1 MIKVMIA
8 TLISLMSFAPIMAQ
22 NIKGKIENTKGKP
35 LAFVNVVLLTR
46 GDSAFVK
53 GAVSGE
59 DGSFVI
65 DSPCNDGIIKVSSI
79 GYTTVFRDCRGED
92 MGVIRLSEDSW
103 MLGEIVVRSQLPKT
117 VLSGEGMT
125 TTVSGSVLEKTA
137 NMEQLLSRIPS
148 VSAKDGD
155 IEVFGRGTPVIY
167 INGRKMQDQMEL
179 QRLQPTDIK
188 NIEVISNPGARYDA
202 SVKSVI
208 RITTKKPQGEGFSF
222 DNSTSFVINED
233 KRMSYYES
241 FRGNYRKGGFDI
253 TGFLYGAY
261 THQPDNKRIQQCTYT
276 SNTWLQNTEI
286 TQEYIN
292 LNPYARLNASYMFD
306 DENSIGVSFSYDRYA
321 RKEGRGLQQAIS
333 YCNDQLVETIS
344 LLAIPRN
351 ILPMPIM

>member
-1 MIKVMIA
+1 MIKVMIVA
-8 TLISLMSFAPIMAQ
+8 LISLMSFAPIMAQ
-22 NIKGKIENTKGKP
+22 NIKGKIENTKGEP

-233 KRMSYYES
+233 KRMSYK
-241 FRGNYRKGGFDI
+241 NIRKGYFNTDLSLYKALFKNRLTLTLDVSDLFATGNQYRTFYSGAARTLFYDAYSVSSI
-253 TGFLYGAY
+253 TLGIRYRFNATNSKYKGTGAG
-261 THQPDNKRIQQCTYT
+261 QSQKNR
-276 SNTWLQNTEI
+276 
-286 TQEYIN
+286 
-292 LNPYARLNASYMFD
+292 M
-306 DENSIGVSFSYDRYA
+306 
-321 RKEGRGLQQAIS
+321 
-333 YCNDQLVETIS
+333 
-344 LLAIPRN
+344 
-351 ILPMPIM
+351 

>member
-8 TLISLMSFAPIMAQ
+8 ALISLMSFAPIMAQ
-22 NIKGKIENTKGKP
+22 NIKGKIENTKGEP

-46 GDSAFVK
+46 GDFAFVK

-79 GYTTVFRDCRGED
+79 GYTTAFRDCRGED

-155 IEVFGRGTPVIY
+155 IEVFGRGTPASPI
-167 INGRKMQDQMEL
+167 IL
-179 QRLQPTDIK
+179 Q
-188 NIEVISNPGARYDA
+188 
-202 SVKSVI
+202 
-208 RITTKKPQGEGFSF
+208 
-222 DNSTSFVINED
+222 
-233 KRMSYYES
+233 
-241 FRGNYRKGGFDI
+241 
-253 TGFLYGAY
+253 
-261 THQPDNKRIQQCTYT
+261 
-276 SNTWLQNTEI
+276 
-286 TQEYIN
+286 
-292 LNPYARLNASYMFD
+292 
-306 DENSIGVSFSYDRYA
+306 
-321 RKEGRGLQQAIS
+321 
-333 YCNDQLVETIS
+333 
-344 LLAIPRN
+344 
-351 ILPMPIM
+351 

>member
-1 MIKVMIA
+1 
-8 TLISLMSFAPIMAQ
+8 
-22 NIKGKIENTKGKP
+22 
-35 LAFVNVVLLTR
+35 
-46 GDSAFVK
+46 
-53 GAVSGE
+53 
-59 DGSFVI
+59 
-65 DSPCNDGIIKVSSI
+65 
-79 GYTTVFRDCRGED
+79 
-92 MGVIRLSEDSW
+92 
-103 MLGEIVVRSQLPKT
+103 
-117 VLSGEGMT
+117 
-125 TTVSGSVLEKTA
+125 
-137 NMEQLLSRIPS
+137 

-179 QRLQPTDIK
+179 QRLQPSDIK

-241 FRGNYRKGGFDI
+241 FQGNYRKGGFDI

-261 THQPDNKRIQQCTYT
+261 THQPDNKRIQQYTYT
-276 SNTWLQNTEI
+276 GNTWLQDTKI

-306 DENSIGVSFSYDRYA
+306 DENSIGASFSYDRYA
-321 RKEGRGLQQAIS
+321 RKEGRGLQQAMS
-333 YCNDQLVETIS
+333 YCNDQLVETS
-344 LLAIPRN
+344 RGDYFSPGHTSKYLANAYYVGKIGALKIDFNTDYYWYGDKNRMTIKESVTGEDN
-351 ILPMPIM
+351 QIKNSQADSG

>member
-8 TLISLMSFAPIMAQ
+8 ALISLMSFAPIMAQ
-22 NIKGKIENTKGKP
+22 NIKGKIENTKGEP

-79 GYTTVFRDCRGED
+79 GYMTAFRDCRGED

-179 QRLQPTDIK
+179 QRLQPSDIK
-188 NIEVISNPGARYDA
+188 NIEVVSNPGARYDA

-208 RITTKKPQGEGFSF
+208 RITTKKSQGEGFSF

-241 FRGNYRKGGFDI
+241 FQGNYRKGGFC
-253 TGFLYGAY
+253 A
-261 THQPDNKRIQQCTYT
+261 
-276 SNTWLQNTEI
+276 
-286 TQEYIN
+286 
-292 LNPYARLNASYMFD
+292 
-306 DENSIGVSFSYDRYA
+306 
-321 RKEGRGLQQAIS
+321 GRFALR
-333 YCNDQLVETIS
+333 V
-344 LLAIPRN
+344 
-351 ILPMPIM
+351 

>member
-1 MIKVMIA
+1 MESIA
-8 TLISLMSFAPIMAQ
+8 D
-22 NIKGKIENTKGKP
+22 
-35 LAFVNVVLLTR
+35 NVLKTR
-46 GDSAFVK
+46 GLERNGFLCYNFAKENIYIIS
-53 GAVSGE
+53 GVSGE

-179 QRLQPTDIK
+179 QRLQPSDIK
-188 NIEVISNPGARYDA
+188 NIEVISNPGPSMNSGPWLTEMTQGEIGEAYWTPVDG
-202 SVKSVI
+202 SVI
-208 RITTKKPQGEGFSF
+208 EAGSQ
-222 DNSTSFVINED
+222 DNDAGVI
-233 KRMSYYES
+233 
-241 FRGNYRKGGFDI
+241 
-253 TGFLYGAY
+253 
-261 THQPDNKRIQQCTYT
+261 
-276 SNTWLQNTEI
+276 
-286 TQEYIN
+286 
-292 LNPYARLNASYMFD
+292 
-306 DENSIGVSFSYDRYA
+306 SFSSRFLGKA
-321 RKEGRGLQQAIS
+321 RRIMSPKIDISKMEKLAGLFCCHFVCCHNCMFLKI
-333 YCNDQLVETIS
+333 IIG
-344 LLAIPRN
+344 LL
-351 ILPMPIM
+351 LFGGC